1 MVGTVTGIYDVRHFS
16 NLDYRRLFGVITE
29 EEEQERVTARR
40 NILDAPER
48 LAELDRET
56 AEQIV
61 EQTVAYF

>member
-16 NLDYRRLFGVITE
+16 NLDCRRLFGVITE
-29 EEEQERVTARR
+29 EEEQERVTARW